1 MSLKKY
7 KNRAELIED
16 ALDQFEL
23 DPFKSVG
30 FSCWNSSYFWDYD
43 DYWYYD
49 YDDDCDYC
57 ESLYSIDEINNYLSS
72 LNWKMVTKF
81 GGVSISSPRIYG
93 NYIDMDSI
101 YGKVEKRNRRID
113 IVLGLINDDKYV
125 PTFGELIKKI
135 KKDEYILLI

>member
-30 FSCWNSSYFWDYD
+30 FSWWNSSYFWDYD

-49 YDDDCDYC
+49 YDYDYDYDDCDYC

-125 PTFGELIKKI
+125 PTFGELIKKN
-135 KKDEYILLI
+135 KKR

>member
-23 DPFKSVG
+23 NPFKSVG
-30 FSCWNSSYFWDYD
+30 FSWWNSSYFWDYD
-43 DYWYYD
+43 DYWDYD
-49 YDDDCDYC
+49 YDYDDCDYC

-72 LNWKMVTKF
+72 LNWKMVTKY

-125 PTFGELIKKI
+125 PTFGELIKKN
-135 KKDEYILLI
+135 KKR